1 MAGPHIALTGMP
13 WSVRGKS
20 RKPGD
25 IAVEVSDLLTK
36 AGFRLAKGQGRG
48 VFVPKTDFREYA
60 TAMVTFE
67 PGEIVAQALLLL
79 VSPRTRPLMQ

>member
-25 IAVEVSDLLTK
+25 IAVEVSDLLLTK

-60 TAMVTFE
+60 TAM
-67 PGEIVAQALLLL
+67 
-79 VSPRTRPLMQ
+79 